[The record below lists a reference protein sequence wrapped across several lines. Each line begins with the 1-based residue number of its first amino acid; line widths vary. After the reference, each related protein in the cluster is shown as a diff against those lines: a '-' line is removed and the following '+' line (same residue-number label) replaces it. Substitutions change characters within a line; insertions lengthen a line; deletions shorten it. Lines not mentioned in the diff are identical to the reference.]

1 MTTYSL
7 EEPIEP
13 QPSPESAFGRYRL
26 AYQLASGGMGTV
38 YLARAAGPAGFEK
51 LVALKRIHPH
61 MATDRRF
68 VSMFLD
74 EARIAAQI
82 QHPNVCS
89 VIDFGEVDGSYFL
102 TMPFILGESM
112 NRVIGTA
119 ARASGAVAELLP
131 LVAARLVA
139 DACEGLHAAHE
150 LRDESGRS
158 RDVVHRDVSP
168 HNLMVGYDGVARVLD
183 FGVASARDRH
193 YQTTTGEVKGKFA
206 YLAPEQIEAQKVD
219 RRADIWALGVVLWE
233 AVTARR
239 LFARE
244 SMAAT
249 IRCVTTMQVPSVRE
263 LAPHAPAALDQ
274 VVQKALARD
283 PAERYPTA
291 RAMGKDLAQ
300 ILAREDRFVGSP
312 DVAEWMLELFPD
324 GLQVQE
330 RLVEATR
337 TGRVAE
343 PILAPPTSLDQSSVQ
358 RREAPPADATAV
370 LDESSYP
377 AAPLASSVSEVSTIV
392 AGSDPAPLAS
402 AEPARSRSILPMVAV
417 ALGIVAFGVVGIA
430 AGAWWL
436 TRSPPEMVAVELPT
450 TRATMPEA
458 PPPTGGGAQAQEG
471 TEEPVPNAAAAD
483 VPPVPANDPVPAA
496 PEQPPQEAPVVLA
509 PEPARAPR
517 AEAPQEA
524 SARPRGNGTLTVA
537 TPGGWG
543 LVFLGSRSLG
553 EAPGVFTVPAG
564 SHTIQ
569 IQPFGRGERIRRRV
583 VVRENGTARVSV
595 PVGG

>member
-1 MTTYSL
+1 MSTYSL
-7 EEPIEP
+7 EDPIEP
-13 QPSPESAFGRYRL
+13 QPAPERAFGRYRL

-102 TMPFILGESM
+102 TMPFILGESL

-119 ARASGAVAELLP
+119 GRASGAVAELLP

-150 LRDESGRS
+150 LRDESGQP

-233 AVTARR
+233 AITARR

-249 IRCVTTMQVPSVRE
+249 IRAVSTLKVPSVRE
-263 LAPHAPAALDQ
+263 LTPHAPAALDQ

-283 PAERYPTA
+283 PAERYATA

-312 DVAEWMLELFPD
+312 DVAEWMLELFPE
-324 GLQVQE
+324 GLRVQE
-330 RLVEATR
+330 QLVEATR
-337 TGRVAE
+337 TGKVAE
-343 PILAPPTSLDQSSVQ
+343 PPPAPAPSLDQSSVQ
-358 RREAPPADATAV
+358 RREPSSGDATAV

-377 AAPLASSVSEVSTIV
+377 SAPSLDAPSMHEVSEVSTLV
-392 AGSDPAPLAS
+392 AGSSVAPPHAG
-402 AEPARSRSILPMVAV
+402 APARSRSLLPLVAAV
-417 ALGIVAFGVVGIA
+417 LGVLALGVIGVA
-430 AGAWWL
+430 AGAWWFA
-436 TRSPPEMVAVELPT
+436 RPAPEMTAVALPT
-450 TRATMPEA
+450 TPATRPASPPPEVEPVQTAAPGRSAA
-458 PPPTGGGAQAQEG
+458 PPIAEAEP
-471 TEEPVPNAAAAD
+471 EPVEPI
-483 VPPVPANDPVPAA
+483 PAA
-496 PEQPPQEAPVVLA
+496 PEASPVVA
-509 PEPARAPR
+509 AEPEPTRAPSPAP
-517 AEAPQEA
+517 AEAA
-524 SARPRGNGTLTVA
+524 STRPRGNGTLTVA